1 MQMLNAIFV
10 SEIEIENLPPKL
22 MRKYLTDIL
31 INIARTVYDFISPIN
46 PQHRSEARTFTLF
59 NFAQI
64 ETNLSFFSSLAEE
77 IEEIKFT

>member
-31 INIARTVYDFISPIN
+31 INIARTVYQPRWR
-46 PQHRSEARTFTLF
+46 QMTLYH
-59 NFAQI
+59 Q
-64 ETNLSFFSSLAEE
+64 
-77 IEEIKFT
+77 